1 MRKLLIILSA
11 LLGVKSYAQTTLCA
25 SSATN
30 FGYEYMA
37 NITINGQYY
46 QGNTGYSGP
55 GYYNYTGTP
64 IPTINAGQNISISFT
79 AQTKGAY
86 QQYFK
91 LWIDFNGNG
100 NLNDAG
106 ELVYSHT
113 DTWTGTR
120 SFNSTFTVP
129 TSVFNGQVYARFI
142 MVYSASPTL
151 CGNYPYGNTFDFRT
165 TITGAQDPFA
175 YNGYVYGA
183 NGVGIPNIPF
193 QLYSKLKSDA
203 TYTLLSNHTTDATGK
218 YSLTSSRD
226 ANLYDFELRL
236 GSLTIAAPANSD
248 AQAFN
253 QKILSQSF
261 VAKDYYRMDV
271 NGDNSLSITD
281 VYLTFM
287 RIIGRSWKPGIPS
300 YRIFTVAEWS
310 IIDAS
315 NANLKNT
322 YTGQQ
327 SVTISGLT
335 NKGNTNFYL
344 VRTGYNN

>member
-1 MRKLLIILSA
+1 MRNLLIILFI

-25 SSATN
+25 SSATS

-79 AQTKGAY
+79 AQTKGNY

-100 NLNDAG
+100 NLNDPG

-113 DTWTGTR
+113 DVWTGTR
-120 SFNSTFTVP
+120 SFTSTFTVP
-129 TSVFNGQVYARFI
+129 TSVFNGEVYARFI
-142 MVYSASPTL
+142 MVYSSSPTL
-151 CGNYPYGNTFDFRT
+151 CGNYSYGNTFDFRT
-165 TITGAQDPFA
+165 TITGAQDPFG
-175 YNGYVYGA
+175 YSGYVYGA
-183 NGVGIPNIPF
+183 EGIGIPNIPF
-193 QLYSKLKSDA
+193 QLYSKLKSDP
-203 TYTLLSNHTTDATGK
+203 TYTLLSNHTTDANGR
-218 YSLTSSRD
+218 YNLTSSRD
-226 ANLYDFELRL
+226 ANLYDFELRF

-253 QKILSQSF
+253 QKVLSQSF
-261 VAKDYYRMDV
+261 VSKDYYRMDV
-271 NGDNSLSITD
+271 NGDNNLNITD

-287 RIIGRSWKPGIPS
+287 RIIGRSWKPGVLN
-300 YRIFTVAEWS
+300 YRIFTSSEWGV
-310 IIDAS
+310 INAS
-315 NANLKNT
+315 NSNLKNT

-327 SVTISGLT
+327 SVTITGLA
-335 NKGNTNFYL
+335 NRGSTNFYL
-344 VRTGYNN
+344 IRTGYNN

>member
-1 MRKLLIILSA
+1 MRNLLIILFI
-11 LLGVKSYAQTTLCA
+11 LLGIKSYAQTTLCA
-25 SSATN
+25 SSATS

-46 QGNTGYSGP
+46 QGNTNYTGP

-113 DTWTGTR
+113 DVWTGTR
-120 SFNSTFTVP
+120 SFTSTFTVP

-142 MVYSASPTL
+142 MVYSAAPAL
-151 CGNYPYGNTFDFRT
+151 CGNYSYGNTFDFRT
-165 TITGAQDPFA
+165 TITGAQDPFS
-175 YNGYVYGA
+175 YSGYVYGA

-203 TYTLLSNHTTDATGK
+203 TYTLLSNHTTDVNGR
-218 YSLTSSRD
+218 YNLTSSRD

-236 GSLTIAAPANSD
+236 GNLSITSPLIND

-253 QKILSQSF
+253 QKVLSQSF
-261 VAKDYYRMDV
+261 VSKDYYRMDV
-271 NGDNSLSITD
+271 NGDNNLSITD

-287 RIIGRSWKPGIPS
+287 RIIGRSWRPGVPN
-300 YRIFTVAEWS
+300 YRIFTVAEWNV
-310 IIDAS
+310 INAS
-315 NANLKNT
+315 SSNLKNT

-327 SVTISGLT
+327 SVTTSGLT
-335 NKGNTNFYL
+335 NRGSTNFYL
-344 VRTGYNN
+344 IRTGHNN